1 MPEGYVGVKVQ
12 ELYIP
17 NSTMPFME
25 RMVDPAHEETKMVE
39 GVVVFWPNKFP
50 KLVGVW
56 SN

>member
-50 KLVGVW
+50 KLVGV
-56 SN
+56 